1 MKSMIVRRLV
11 VVLISIVA
19 IALSGCSPDQFKSQA
34 AQVPRIVVD
43 TLSDPSTFNPVIND
57 SANDVLG
64 YIYEGML
71 STNGL
76 TGELEPGIAES
87 WEISDDNLSI
97 IFTLRDGMKWSD
109 GEPLTADDVVFT
121 FNDILFNPKIPSSA
135 QDILRIGESGTFPIV
150 RKLDARRVEV
160 RSPEKFAPLLR
171 FAGGSQIL
179 PKHVLQPVVEAK
191 DSQGNSAFISAL
203 GTDTP
208 LDKLVTNG
216 PYQLASYSPS
226 QRIILRRN
234 PHYWRKDAQGNP
246 QPYIEQVV
254 LEIVESTDASLIQ
267 FRSGSLDVEAITP
280 DYFSLIKREEKRGDF
295 TIYNGGPA
303 LSTSFITFNL
313 NQGKRN
319 GKPLIDPNKT
329 RWFNHLEFRKAIAH
343 AIDRETMINNIFQG
357 LGLPQNSQMYVQSPY
372 YLSPEQGLPVYEYDL
387 EKAKALLKSVGFTYN
402 SAGQLLDDE
411 GNRVRFTLVT
421 NAGNKIRESIGS
433 QIKRDLSKIGMQID
447 LQLIGFNTL
456 IKKMDNSIDWE
467 AMVLGIGGAPF
478 EPDGGRNTWSPD
490 GRLHVFNQKPGE
502 GEEPLEGRVVA
513 DWEKDIYRL
522 YVQGGQELDDEKRKI
537 IYGESQRI
545 AQANLPFIYLVNPL
559 SLVAVRNKIEGVRYS
574 AAGGSLWNI
583 HELKITER

>member
-1 MKSMIVRRLV
+1 MKSMTVRRLV

-19 IALSGCSPDQFKSQA
+19 IAMSGCSPAQFKTQA

-43 TLSDPSTFNPVIND
+43 TLSDPSTFNPVTND

-71 STNGL
+71 TTNGI
-76 TGELEPGIAES
+76 TGELEPGMAES
-87 WEISDDNLSI
+87 WEISDDDLSI
-97 IFTLRDGMKWSD
+97 IFTLREGLKWSD
-109 GEPLTADDVVFT
+109 GEPLTVDDVVFT
-121 FNDILFNPKIPSSA
+121 FNEVLFNPKIPSSA
-135 QDILRIGESGTFPIV
+135 QDILRIGESGAFPTV
-150 RKLDARRVEV
+150 RKLDDRRIEV

-171 FAGGSQIL
+171 FAGGSEIL
-179 PKHVLQPVVEAK
+179 PKHILKPIVDAK
-191 DSQGNSAFISAL
+191 DSQGNSAFMSAL

-208 LDKLVTNG
+208 PEKIVSSG
-216 PYQLASYSPS
+216 PYRLVSYLPS
-226 QRIILRRN
+226 QRLIMQRN
-234 PHYWRKDAQGNP
+234 PNYWRKDAQGNP
-246 QPYIEQVV
+246 QPYIEQVI

-267 FRSGSLDVEAITP
+267 FRSGSLDVEGITP
-280 DYFSLIKREEKRGDF
+280 DYFSLIKREEERGDF

-319 GKPLIDPNKT
+319 GRPLIDPKKT
-329 RWFNHLEFRKAIAH
+329 RWFNHLEFRKAVAH
-343 AIDRETMINNIFQG
+343 AIDRQTMINNIFQG

-372 YLSPEQGLPVYEYDL
+372 YLPPEKGLPVYEYDP

-402 SAGQLLDDE
+402 AAGQLLDEE

-433 QIKRDLSKIGMQID
+433 QIKRDLSQIGMQID
-447 LQLIGFNTL
+447 LQPINFNSLID
-456 IKKMDNSIDWE
+456 KMDNSMDWE
-467 AMVLGIGGAPF
+467 AMILGIGGAPF

-490 GRLHVFNQKPGE
+490 GRLHMFNQKPGE
-502 GEEPLEGRVVA
+502 GQEPLEGRVVS
-513 DWEKDIYRL
+513 DWEKEIYRL
-522 YVQGGQELDDEKRKI
+522 YVQGGQELDDEKRKV
-537 IYGESQRI
+537 IYGEAQRI
-545 AQANLPFIYLVNPL
+545 AQTHLPFIYLVNPL

>member
-1 MKSMIVRRLV
+1 MIVRRLV

-267 FRSGSLDVEAITP
+267 FRSGSLDVEGITP
-280 DYFSLIKREEKRGDF
+280 DYFSLIKREEKRGNF